1 MVTLSNEPV
10 LWDMFVSLSKRPI
23 IVVWDEQI
31 GNLGPGLNSDTDTFV
46 STEYVFVCLRIFLY
60 IKTKQVNLA
69 TYPAQ
74 FSVLAI
80 FDVNS

>member
-46 STEYVFVCLRIFLY
+46 STKRIRIKLDFLHVHPLSFAFLY
-60 IKTKQVNLA
+60 
-69 TYPAQ
+69 Y
-74 FSVLAI
+74 
-80 FDVNS
+80 